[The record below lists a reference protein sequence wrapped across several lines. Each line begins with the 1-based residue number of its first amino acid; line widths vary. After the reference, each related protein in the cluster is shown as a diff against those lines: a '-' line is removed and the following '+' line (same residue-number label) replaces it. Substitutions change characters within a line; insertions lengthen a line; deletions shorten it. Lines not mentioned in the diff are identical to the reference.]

1 MKSLLSSASWILI
14 LLAAWLMLTAGN
26 LPSLMI
32 GLPFIALAI
41 LTKPVKPAAEKASG
55 SHKLMINI
63 VALFRYAYFFMLES
77 LRGGLDVSRRVLLAE
92 TRVSPDFYDYPMQL
106 QVPHAQQLFISSIS
120 LLPGTLCANR
130 KENML
135 RIHTIDQQ
143 TDTSR
148 AIKQLE
154 ALVGKIFGESL

>member
-1 MKSLLSSASWILI
+1 MLSSARWMLI

-41 LTKPVKPAAEKASG
+41 LIKPAAEKETG
-55 SHKLMINI
+55 KHKLIVNI

-92 TRVSPDFYDYPMQL
+92 TRVSPEFYDYPIQL

-120 LLPGTLCANR
+120 LLPGTLCADR

-135 RIHTIDQQ
+135 RIHTLDQH

-154 ALVGKIFGESL
+154 TLVGKIFGEHL